1 MIDVRRM
8 PATSAMSSSSSAL
21 RRNSSPFEGLPAE
34 ARVTLIAFVNRRE
47 SSGKCQSAAAPVPDT
62 TPTLRWPIA
71 IARAAS
77 RCVGA
82 AAPPFP
88 PLLMWTGAYAHPRRK
103 APRSA
108 RQAFNPHR
116 IATGACLQAHRN
128 VRVFSRAGA
137 AGLELQF
144 AEAALVAEHEVVLYR
159 GIEPHLGGLVET
171 DHPARV
177 FLDDRNAELVES
189 ERGCDREVL
198 EAHVV

>member
-1 MIDVRRM
+1 M
-8 PATSAMSSSSSAL
+8 
-21 RRNSSPFEGLPAE
+21 
-34 ARVTLIAFVNRRE
+34 TLIAFVNRRE

-71 IARAAS
+71 IARREPLRRR
-77 RCVGA
+77 RCSAV
-82 AAPPFP
+82 PS
-88 PLLMWTGAYAHPRRK
+88 LLMWTGAYAHPRRK

-116 IATGACLQAHRN
+116 IATGACIQAHRN